1 MDRIIDFLG
10 KISEISLKN
19 GILFCL
25 YDVASARLTLLNIND
40 SQRNKELSIF
50 NFLQFIHPDDLQ
62 IANDSLDFMNK
73 RKAIRYTCEA
83 RAKLINEKD
92 YTWLFVNIYP
102 FDIDKYGK
110 ANSYAIICQDNNS
123 WHKLQNNISLYR
135 KKVTYITDLNNII
148 FIEYDIE
155 NKIFIRLDDSG
166 ENAKHII
173 SLDDW
178 FSNFHPDD
186 LHFGKHLLS
195 ILDENKIN
203 NYHIEYRYNY
213 PLGYR
218 WFSIDVMLYNRNEQG
233 EAISYLCLVRDI
245 DKEKKEM
252 QRMQALKEQA
262 EASNKLKTLFIEHL
276 SHEIRTPLNAILGFS
291 SLMTNK
297 LSDKEAQ
304 TFTNIIKMNTNH
316 LLYIVDNT
324 INISL
329 LEAGFVQVNNSR
341 FMVCSFLKDLY
352 TSLHLMVKENI
363 NFTLLCNK
371 QVEIFADKDLLKELI
386 ETLVLNANKFTL
398 KGSITIYYSIKDEG
412 VLFEVQDT
420 GIGIAQQ
427 DQERIFNRF
436 EKVDKFSQ
444 GLGLGL
450 SLSKAIIEKMNGKI
464 GVHSTLGK
472 GSTFWFWIP
481 CQAKEIE

>member
-304 TFTNIIKMNTNH
+304 NIH
-316 LLYIVDNT
+316 
-324 INISL
+324 
-329 LEAGFVQVNNSR
+329 
-341 FMVCSFLKDLY
+341 
-352 TSLHLMVKENI
+352 
-363 NFTLLCNK
+363 
-371 QVEIFADKDLLKELI
+371 
-386 ETLVLNANKFTL
+386 
-398 KGSITIYYSIKDEG
+398 
-412 VLFEVQDT
+412 
-420 GIGIAQQ
+420 
-427 DQERIFNRF
+427 
-436 EKVDKFSQ
+436 
-444 GLGLGL
+444 
-450 SLSKAIIEKMNGKI
+450 
-464 GVHSTLGK
+464 
-472 GSTFWFWIP
+472 
-481 CQAKEIE
+481 